1 MSTQGWT
8 RRHFLAMGIVTTTAL
23 TWKRLHAE
31 SVDLASLS
39 IRKVSDLLQ
48 RRQASSVDLT
58 KACLERIDKFNP
70 ALNAFITV
78 TPEQALATAR
88 EMDSEQRRGKWRGPL
103 HGIPVA
109 LKDNIDTRGIRTTA
123 ASELFK
129 DRMPSED
136 ADVVRRLQNAGAVVL
151 GKLNLH
157 EFAYGGTSAV
167 SYFGAV
173 HNPWALD
180 RVPGGSSGGSAA
192 AVAAELCFAALG
204 TDTAGSVRIP
214 ASFCGV
220 VGLKATYG
228 RVSNRGVI
236 PLSWTHDHVGVL
248 CRTVE
253 DAALMLNAIAG
264 YDQADPTTLDVP
276 VDDYSRATRLPV
288 SKLRIGIPRDSFFE
302 NVDPEIA
309 NVVASAIDVLKRLT
323 ASVVD
328 VQIPAGALRSSGVYA
343 NVRGP
348 EAYTYHAAFLATSP
362 EKYQPPTRAALEAFA
377 DTKASVYARAR
388 LEVDALRREIPRTFA
403 RVDVLVT
410 PTMVAEPVRIADSA
424 RDNAVDW
431 RNLVPFNTLGLPAI
445 SIPCGTTPS
454 GLPVGLQI
462 AGPPFGESR
471 VLALAHAYEQSAGWH
486 KRPSLA

>member
-1 MSTQGWT
+1 
-8 RRHFLAMGIVTTTAL
+8 
-23 TWKRLHAE
+23 
-31 SVDLASLS
+31 
-39 IRKVSDLLQ
+39 
-48 RRQASSVDLT
+48 
-58 KACLERIDKFNP
+58 
-70 ALNAFITV
+70 
-78 TPEQALATAR
+78 
-88 EMDSEQRRGKWRGPL
+88 
-103 HGIPVA
+103 
-109 LKDNIDTRGIRTTA
+109 
-123 ASELFK
+123 
-129 DRMPSED
+129 
-136 ADVVRRLQNAGAVVL
+136 
-151 GKLNLH
+151 LNLH

-167 SYFGAV
+167 SHFGAV
-173 HNPWALD
+173 HNPWALE
-180 RVPGGSSGGSAA
+180 RVSGGSSGGSAA

-204 TDTAGSVRIP
+204 TDTAGSVRNP
-214 ASFCGV
+214 ASLCGV
-220 VGLKATYG
+220 VGLKGTYG

-264 YDQADPTTLDVP
+264 YDQADPTTQDVP

-288 SKLRIGIPRDSFFE
+288 SRLRIGLPRDSFYE
-302 NVDPEIA
+302 NVAPA
-309 NVVASAIDVLKRLT
+309 VASVVASAIDVLKRLT

-362 EKYQPPTRAALEAFA
+362 EQYQPATRAALEAFA
-377 DTKASVYARAR
+377 ETKAAVYAKAR
-388 LEVDALRREIPRTFA
+388 LDVDALRREIQRTFA

-410 PTMVAEPVRIADSA
+410 PTMVAEPVPIADSA

-445 SIPCGTTPS
+445 SIPCGTTPL

-471 VLALAHAYEQSAGWH
+471 VLAVAHAYEQSVGWR